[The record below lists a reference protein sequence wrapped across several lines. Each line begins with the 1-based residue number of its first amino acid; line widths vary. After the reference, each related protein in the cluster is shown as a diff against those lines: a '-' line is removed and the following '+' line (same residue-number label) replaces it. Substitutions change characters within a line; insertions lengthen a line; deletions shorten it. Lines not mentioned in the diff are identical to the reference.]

1 MRWLADECVS
11 APLVQRLREA
21 GHDVSYMAEAAPG
34 TTDAAVLRLAHDE
47 GRVLLTE
54 DKDFGE
60 LVFRSRMAAPGVVL
74 LRLDI
79 ENGPAKWLRLEA
91 AIAEFGD
98 RVLGRYIVIEARRF
112 RSRPLLRSAQ

>member
-11 APLVQRLREA
+11 APLVQRLRDA
-21 GHDVSYMAEAAPG
+21 GHDVGYMAEAGPG
-34 TTDAAVLRLAHDE
+34 TLDADVLRRACDQD
-47 GRVLLTE
+47 RVLLTE
-54 DKDFGE
+54 DKDFGD

-74 LRLDI
+74 LRLAP
-79 ENGPAKWLRLEA
+79 ENGPAKWLRLKA

-98 RVLGRYIVIEARRF
+98 RIPGRYIVIEARRF

>member
-21 GHDVSYMAEAAPG
+21 GHDVTYMAEAGPG
-34 TTDAAVLRLAHDE
+34 TLDADVLRRANAED
-47 GRVLLTE
+47 RVLLTE
-54 DKDFGE
+54 DKDFGD

-74 LRLDI
+74 LRLDP

-98 RVLGRYIVIEARRF
+98 RIFGRYIVIEAKRF
-112 RSRPLLRSAQ
+112 RSRPLLRSAL